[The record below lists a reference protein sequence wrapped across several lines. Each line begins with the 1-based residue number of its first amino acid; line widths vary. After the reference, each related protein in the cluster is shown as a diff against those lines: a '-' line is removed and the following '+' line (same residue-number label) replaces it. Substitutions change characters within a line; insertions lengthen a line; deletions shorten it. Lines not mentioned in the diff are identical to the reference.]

1 MSVFAALLRRDFALA
16 RREGGATLLVLGFFL
31 IVVALFPFGVGP
43 ELEVLSRI
51 APGTLWVAALL
62 AALLP
67 LDRLFQADREDGSLD
82 QLALLPLPLE
92 FVVLAK
98 VLAQWLTVGLPLVLL
113 SPLLALLL
121 NMPSEAMPTLVL
133 SLALGTPALALIGAI
148 GAALTVGVRR
158 GGALLSILVLP
169 LDVPILIFGAA
180 AVDAAAQ
187 GFDPS
192 ANLMLLAAAGLAALA
207 LAPFAAAAALRL
219 SLD

>member
-1 MSVFAALLRRDFALA
+1 MSAFGAILGRDVGLA
-16 RREGGATLLVLGFFL
+16 WREGGATLLVLGFFL
-31 IVVALFPFGVGP
+31 IVVALFPFGIGP
-43 ELEVLSRI
+43 EIDILARI
-51 APGTLWVAALL
+51 APGALWVAALL

-92 FVVLAK
+92 LVVLAK
-98 VLAQWLTVGLPLVLL
+98 VAAQWLTVGLPLVLL
-113 SPLLALLL
+113 SPLLGLLL
-121 NMPSEAMPTLVL
+121 NLPAEATPTLML

-148 GAALTVGVRR
+148 GAALTVGIRR
-158 GGALLSILVLP
+158 GGALLSVLVLP
-169 LDVPILIFGAA
+169 LDVPVLIFGAG

>member
-1 MSVFAALLRRDFALA
+1 MSGFGALLRRDA
-16 RREGGATLLVLGFFL
+16 RLVWREGGATFLVLGFFL

-43 ELEVLSRI
+43 ELEILSRI

-82 QLALLPLPLE
+82 QLAILPLPLE

-98 VLAQWLTVGLPLVLL
+98 VLAQWLTVGLPLVAI

-121 NMPSEAMPTLVL
+121 NLPAEAVPTLML

-148 GAALTVGVRR
+148 GAALTVGIRR
-158 GGALLSILVLP
+158 GGALLSVLVLP
-169 LDVPILIFGAA
+169 LDVPVLIFGAG

-187 GFDPS
+187 GFDVG
-192 ANLMLLAAAGLAALA
+192 ANLLLLAATFLAALA

>member
-1 MSVFAALLRRDFALA
+1 MSVFGALLRRDLALA
-16 RREGGATLLVLGFFL
+16 RREGGATFLVLGFFL
-31 IVVALFPFGVGP
+31 IVIALFPFGVGP
-43 ELEVLSRI
+43 ELDMLARI

-92 FVVLAK
+92 LVVLAK
-98 VLAQWLTVGLPLVLL
+98 VAAQWLSIGLPLVLL

-121 NMPSEAMPTLVL
+121 NLPTEAMPTLML

-148 GAALTVGVRR
+148 GAALTVGIRR
-158 GGALLSILVLP
+158 GGALLSVLVLP
-169 LDVPILIFGAA
+169 LDVPVLIFGAG
-180 AVDAAAQ
+180 AVDAAAL
-187 GFDPS
+187 GFDPT
-192 ANLMLLAAAGLAALA
+192 AHLMLLAACALAALA